1 MFDKIIRAVIQDN
14 PNINRDRA
22 IIAIYKTA
30 PLKRI
35 NKCTLSE
42 CNAWVKRAI
51 QLLKRE
57 FITYECVEEADTA
70 KSLYTFT
77 TTHKIDD
84 IRVELYH
91 ECEVTLCFRDNA
103 LNDTCYV
110 RGIKSIDIWG
120 IHFLDGTTYFEENN
134 EVWVEFIN
142 NLINK
147 ALQGVENELYD

>member
-84 IRVELYH
+84 IRVELYC
-91 ECEVTLCFRDNA
+91 ECGAALRFRDSV

-110 RGIKSIDIWG
+110 IGIKSIDIEG
-120 IHFLDGTTYFEENN
+120 IHFLDGTTYVEENDV
-134 EVWVEFIN
+134 VWVEFIN

>member
-1 MFDKIIRAVIQDN
+1 MFDKIIRAVFEDDL
-14 PNINRDRA
+14 NINKSRA
-22 IIAIYKTA
+22 IIAIYKTS
-30 PLKRI
+30 PLKHI
-35 NKCTLSE
+35 NNCTLRE
-42 CNAWVKRAI
+42 CNDWAKRAI
-51 QLLKRE
+51 KLLKHE

-70 KSLYTFT
+70 KSLYTFI

-84 IRVELYH
+84 IRVELYR

-110 RGIKSIDIWG
+110 RGIKSIDIEG
-120 IHFLDGTTYFEENN
+120 IHFLDGTTYFEETN

-147 ALQGVENELYD
+147 ALQGIENELYD